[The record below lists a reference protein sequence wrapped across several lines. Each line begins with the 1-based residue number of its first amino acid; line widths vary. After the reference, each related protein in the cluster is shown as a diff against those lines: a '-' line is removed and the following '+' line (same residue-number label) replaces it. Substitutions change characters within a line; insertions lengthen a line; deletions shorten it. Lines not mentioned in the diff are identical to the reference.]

1 MENSTRL
8 DFGESALAV
17 GSMLDALVDLLG
29 ASGFEPQRV
38 QDESFNNANATTFNI
53 DYACRI
59 GIGSFG
65 ADKVAQMV
73 IALLLK
79 FVDAGSFA
87 WVSHPHRTTVGMQ
100 WIQAMATEICGG
112 TLEIWKL
119 CRFVAGTQQV
129 DQTCACPAPAA
140 KETWTN
146 MSL

>member
-1 MENSTRL
+1 MSYHLQN
-8 DFGESALAV
+8 
-17 GSMLDALVDLLG
+17 
-29 ASGFEPQRV
+29 ASRAFQ
-38 QDESFNNANATTFNI
+38 
-53 DYACRI
+53 
-59 GIGSFG
+59 
-65 ADKVAQMV
+65 ADRWILRDKNVS
-73 IALLLK
+73 IALRLK

-119 CRFVAGTQQV
+119 CRFVARTQQV
-129 DQTCACPAPAA
+129 DQTCACPAPAPAA